1 MPSIT
6 LNNKS
11 LESDP
16 SILALLEIL
25 ELDVNEFLK
34 KFTDSEFLVGLVVT
48 GEEKL
53 LVKHQN
59 ENYSAL
65 AIFTTLEKLNAF
77 EAFARPTVMTGS
89 EIAELALTSGSGL
102 IEIDPPDE
110 HRLITGSM
118 STTLLD
124 GTQWIDPAENA
135 ELNHLIENFLSDYR
149 EIEFALQGGDWTDL
163 KIYLSG
169 DFDLIG
175 EIAPQMASFLS
186 QSEIA
191 LKYLPSGAD
200 ILYSHG

>member
-1 MPSIT
+1 LS
-6 LNNKS
+6 NKFF
-11 LESDP
+11 EPDP
-16 SILALLEIL
+16 STLALLEIL
-25 ELDVNEFLK
+25 EFDVNEFLP
-34 KFTDSEFLVGLVVT
+34 KFADSEFLVGLVVS

-53 LVKHQN
+53 LVKHEN
-59 ENYSAL
+59 ENYLAL

-77 EAFARPTVMTGS
+77 EVLARPTVMTGS

-110 HRLITGSM
+110 HRIITGSM
-118 STTLLD
+118 SSALLD
-124 GTQWIDPAENA
+124 GTHWIDPADNT
-135 ELNHLIENFLSDYR
+135 ELNQLIENFLSSYR
-149 EIEFALQGGDWTDL
+149 EIQFALQGGDWTDL